1 MLAFYTDIFFQM
13 LTIIQEDKYNYLHV
27 HRWES
32 WSIERLADSVRSL
45 SQHFNLYL
53 SDSTCST
60 CQCSTVSISIFAFRA
75 RSDDILG
82 YYQIFFSEVCTQSL
96 ASCNILSVQGQ
107 SSFYVSA
114 LVAIYFAQ
122 SHHERG
128 SWGRKYVALSP
139 DWTGMIQNSGV
150 VCIFGP
156 AFVPGHMGWSSV
168 RKRLPPHGP
177 ARLTGILHL
186 GLGPKAQLGKHSL
199 NLLCSQ

>member
-150 VCIFGP
+150 VCIIWACIWAWPHGLIQCKKK
-156 AFVPGHMGWSSV
+156 ASSSWSSQAHWHSSPGPGA
-168 RKRLPPHGP
+168 KGP
-177 ARLTGILHL
+177 ARKTFT
-186 GLGPKAQLGKHSL
+186 
-199 NLLCSQ
+199 